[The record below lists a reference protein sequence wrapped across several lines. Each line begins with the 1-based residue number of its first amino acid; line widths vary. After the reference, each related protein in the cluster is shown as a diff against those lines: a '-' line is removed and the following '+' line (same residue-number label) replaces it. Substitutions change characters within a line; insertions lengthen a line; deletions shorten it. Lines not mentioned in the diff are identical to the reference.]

1 MKDLPKGRRY
11 TDNANSARIDELTE
25 NFSDFTKALSENTR
39 QLQDLIEQMKKANDS
54 GLQEILQNFKD
65 EKGFRNKSE
74 QYGRRAVWISGV
86 IVAGGIILGAYNY
99 LLSLIR
105 GISQ

>member
-1 MKDLPKGRRY
+1 MKEIPKGRRY

-65 EKGFRNKSE
+65 EKGFRNTSE
-74 QYGRRAVWISGV
+74 KYGRRAVWISGV
-86 IVAGGIILGAYNY
+86 VVAGGILLGAYNY
-99 LLSLIR
+99 FMSLIR